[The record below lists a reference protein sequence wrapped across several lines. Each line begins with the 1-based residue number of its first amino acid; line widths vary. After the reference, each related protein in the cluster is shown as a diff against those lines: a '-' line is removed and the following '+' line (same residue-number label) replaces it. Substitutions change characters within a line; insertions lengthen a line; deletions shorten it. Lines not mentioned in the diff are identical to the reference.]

1 MNKTPAVSHN
11 TALNAGTGFGMTDL
25 GLLFTILLWGSN
37 VTISKLAFVTMPV
50 MVFNAFRFMIA
61 PTLLALVLLYREGK
75 AAFTIAPELRRRI
88 ILIGLIGNSFYQLI
102 FLNGVNLTTAS
113 NTALLLAT
121 TPLLVAL
128 IGRFRGEIIRPIGW
142 AGIVIGFVGVLLVL
156 AARGMALSLGTLRGD
171 MLILLSVVSWAI
183 YTIGAAP
190 LLQKMSPLRATTLP
204 MLFGSPIVVLAGI
217 PAARMLNWSTVDG
230 VGWAGMLYSATCSIA
245 LAYLLWYSSIQR
257 VGPTR
262 TGIYSSLL
270 PVVGIAAAAIGLHE
284 PILPVQLIGAA
295 LIFLGLWLARR

>member
-1 MNKTPAVSHN
+1 MNETPAV
-11 TALNAGTGFGMTDL
+11 ALRPTSSFGMTDL
-25 GLLFTILLWGSN
+25 GLLLTILLWGSN

-75 AAFTIAPELRRRI
+75 AAFKIAPELRRRI
-88 ILIGLIGNSFYQLI
+88 ILIGFIGNSFYQLI

-113 NTALLLAT
+113 NAALLLAT

-128 IGRFRGEIIRPIGW
+128 IGRLRGETIRPLGW
-142 AGIVIGFVGVLLVL
+142 VGILVGFVGVVLVL
-156 AARGMALSLGTLRGD
+156 AARGMTLSLGTLRGD
-171 MLILLSVVSWAI
+171 LLIMLSVVSWAI

-217 PAARMLNWSTVDG
+217 PAALRLNWSTIDSF
-230 VGWAGMLYSATCSIA
+230 GWGGMLYSATCSIA
-245 LAYLLWYSSIQR
+245 LAYLLWYSSVQR

-284 PILPVQLIGAA
+284 PILPVQLVGAA